1 MKQKAYGLMKR
12 QWVVLLTGDIMVGS
26 IQLEFSQFGTFDS
39 FSVYRSLGN
48 IDINNLPEPI
58 ATGLTKMRYVD
69 SAIESGEFYFYMVS
83 VVRGEETLF
92 SSQVMIQASNNIL
105 LSSGYLSSD
114 SSWRKTGEGVYTK
127 SAYNY
132 SKLGLS
138 GSSVHTNKEFEIS
151 FIPLEIINSPSI
163 LLYVRNGGN
172 TSVGSSALE
181 VGKRVTFRVVAKSV
195 HQGFS
200 FWLDNYNFIG
210 TLGHITISQV
220 VTL

>member
-1 MKQKAYGLMKR
+1 MKR

-39 FSVYRSLGN
+39 FSVYRSLGS

-69 SAIESGEFYFYMVS
+69 SAIESEEFYFYMVS

-92 SSQVMIQASNNIL
+92 SSQSMIQASNNIML
-105 LSSGYLSSD
+105 PSSYLAGDGIWSKVS
-114 SSWRKTGEGVYTK
+114 EGVYRK
-127 SAYNY
+127 NSYNW

-151 FIPLEIINSPSI
+151 FIPLEIINSPTI
-163 LLYVRNGGN
+163 DLYVRNGGN
-172 TSVGSSALE
+172 TWVGSSPLE
-181 VGKRVTFRVVAKSV
+181 VGKRVTFRVVAKSA

-210 TLGHITISQV
+210 TLGYITISQV